1 MPQDFRT
8 RRIQNWVFLGLMY
21 AMFYMARYNL
31 SVAAPYLL
39 KAFGWTKEDLGI
51 LNSAGLI
58 TYGVSVFLNGPLAD
72 RIGGKRAILIGAAG
86 SLTANVVFAFLGLT
100 LASGGGGRPA
110 AIALA
115 FVSAANY
122 YFQSFGA
129 LSIVKVNAAWFNV
142 RERGSFAGIFG
153 IMIQLGRLL
162 PFAVGA
168 QLLAHL
174 PWPSVFLVPAGML
187 GLLFILNLFLV
198 EDSPAK
204 AGLGE
209 YDTGDETAEDAAR
222 PATLGF
228 VLRKVF
234 ATPVAWVIAGASFC
248 TGIVRQGILD
258 QWSILYFKE
267 VYGLAPNA
275 AIVQLLQAWLIP
287 VLSVCAGLAAG
298 IISDRV
304 FGARRGPVICIAF
317 GGQILAL
324 LLLGQMHSALASAFV
339 LAGLQFFIN
348 AGHSLIGGAGPMD
361 RGRPQAAAPAA
372 RQGRQR
378 GRGRPEPRVP
388 GEHLCAARRL
398 GQPADPRATLEPR
411 RGSRADAAADLRRP
425 APLCARRGAADEAPA
440 REHSARRTGP
450 LAQPGAGR
458 AVAGARSRSHPRSI
472 GDAPGASAQ

>member
-31 SVAAPYLL
+31 SVADPYLL

-51 LNSAGLI
+51 LKSAGLI

-86 SLTANVVFAFLGLT
+86 SLSANVVFAFLGWK

-174 PWPSVFLVPAGML
+174 PWP
-187 GLLFILNLFLV
+187 
-198 EDSPAK
+198 AK

-209 YDTGDETAEDAAR
+209 YDTGDESTEDAAR

-317 GGQILAL
+317 GGQIVAL
-324 LLLGQMHSALASAFV
+324 LLLGQMQSALASAIV
-339 LAGLQFFIN
+339 LAGLQFFVN
-348 AGHSLIGGAGPMD
+348 AGHSLIGGAASMD
-361 RGRPQAAAPAA
+361 FGGR
-372 RQGRQR
+372 
-378 GRGRPEPRVP
+378 
-388 GEHLCAARRL
+388 
-398 GQPADPRATLEPR
+398 
-411 RGSRADAAADLRRP
+411 
-425 APLCARRGAADEAPA
+425 
-440 REHSARRTGP
+440 
-450 LAQPGAGR
+450 
-458 AVAGARSRSHPRSI
+458 
-472 GDAPGASAQ
+472 

>member
-1 MPQDFRT
+1 LDRRFRA
-8 RRIQNWVFLGLMY
+8 RRAQNWVFLGLMY

-31 SVAAPYLL
+31 SVADPYLL
-39 KAFGWTKEDLGI
+39 EAFGWTKEDLGI
-51 LNSAGLI
+51 LKSAGLI
-58 TYGVSVFLNGPLAD
+58 TYGISVFLNGPLAD
-72 RIGGKRAILIGAAG
+72 RIGGKRSILIGAFG
-86 SLTANVVFAFLGLT
+86 SAVCNVTFALVGSH
-100 LASGGGGRPA
+100 LAQSGGGRSA
-110 AIALA
+110 AVALA

-129 LSIVKVNAAWFNV
+129 LSIVKINAAWFSV
-142 RERGSFAGIFG
+142 RERGGFAGIFG

-174 PWPSVFLVPAGML
+174 PWPSVFLVPAAML
-187 GLLFILNLFLV
+187 MLLLILNSFLV

-267 VYGLAPNA
+267 VHNLAPSA
-275 AIVQLLQAWLIP
+275 AVVQLLQAWMIP
-287 VLSVCAGLAAG
+287 IVSVVAGLAAG
-298 IISDRV
+298 FLSDRV

-317 GGQILAL
+317 AGQTVAL
-324 LLLGQMHSALASAFV
+324 LLLGQTQTALAAA
-339 LAGLQFFIN
+339 LALALLQLFIN
-348 AGHSLIGGAGPMD
+348 GGHSLIGGAASMD
-361 RGRPQAAAPAA
+361 FGGKKAAATAAGLFDGMQYVAGSVVGYGMGRLLQRHGWGLWPYAVLPFAILGAALAASLWNTLPKRGAQLSGPAA
-372 RQGRQR
+372 SS
-378 GRGRPEPRVP
+378 PMVE
-388 GEHLCAARRL
+388 AK
-398 GQPADPRATLEPR
+398 
-411 RGSRADAAADLRRP
+411 GS
-425 APLCARRGAADEAPA
+425 
-440 REHSARRTGP
+440 
-450 LAQPGAGR
+450 
-458 AVAGARSRSHPRSI
+458 
-472 GDAPGASAQ
+472 

>member
-1 MPQDFRT
+1 MTDAVLDPRFRA
-8 RRIQNWVFLGLMY
+8 RRAQNWIFLGLMY

-31 SVAAPYLL
+31 SVADPYLL
-39 KAFGWTKEDLGI
+39 KAFGWTKADLGI
-51 LNSAGLI
+51 LKSAGLV

-72 RIGGKRAILIGAAG
+72 RIGGKRSILIGAAG
-86 SLTANVVFAFLGLT
+86 SLVSNLVFAVLGWR
-100 LASGGGGRPA
+100 LAAGGGGRGA
-110 AIALA
+110 AVALA

-129 LSIVKVNAAWFNV
+129 LSIVKINAAWFNV

-174 PWPSVFLVPAGML
+174 PWPSVFLVPAASL
-187 GLLFILNLFLV
+187 ALLFVLNLFLV
-198 EDSPAK
+198 EDTPAK

-209 YDTGDETAEDAAR
+209 FDTGDESAEDAAR

-234 ATPVAWVIAGASFC
+234 ATRVAWVIAGASFC

-267 VYGLAPNA
+267 VHGLAPDA

-298 IISDRV
+298 IVSDRV

-317 GGQILAL
+317 CGQIAAL
-324 LLLGQMHSALASAFV
+324 LFLGQVQSAMAAALV

-348 AGHSLIGGAGPMD
+348 AGHSLIGGAASMD
-361 RGRPQAAAPAA
+361 FGGRKAAATAAGLFDGMQYVAGSVVGYGMGTLLQSHGWGVWTWAVLPFAGLGALFAGSLWNTLPKRSAFPSSPAA
-372 RQGRQR
+372 
-378 GRGRPEPRVP
+378 
-388 GEHLCAARRL
+388 
-398 GQPADPRATLEPR
+398 
-411 RGSRADAAADLRRP
+411 SS
-425 APLCARRGAADEAPA
+425 PLISPKGA
-440 REHSARRTGP
+440 
-450 LAQPGAGR
+450 
-458 AVAGARSRSHPRSI
+458 
-472 GDAPGASAQ
+472 

>member
-31 SVAAPYLL
+31 SVADPYLL

-51 LNSAGLI
+51 LKSAGLI

-86 SLTANVVFAFLGLT
+86 SLTANVVFAFLGWN

-209 YDTGDETAEDAAR
+209 YDTGDETTEDAAR

-348 AGHSLIGGAGPMD
+348 AGHSLIGGAASMD
-361 RGRPQAAAPAA
+361 FGGRKAAATAA
-372 RQGRQR
+372 GLFDGMQYVAGSVVGYGMGTLLQR
-378 GRGRPEPRVP
+378 HGWGVWTWAVLPF
-388 GEHLCAARRL
+388 AAL
-398 GQPADPRATLEPR
+398 
-411 RGSRADAAADLRRP
+411 
-425 APLCARRGAADEAPA
+425 GAALAGSLWNTLPKRGVMPSSSAASSPMIAPK
-440 REHSARRTGP
+440 
-450 LAQPGAGR
+450 GA
-458 AVAGARSRSHPRSI
+458 
-472 GDAPGASAQ
+472 

>member
-1 MPQDFRT
+1 MTAAVVDARFRA
-8 RRIQNWVFLGLMY
+8 RRVQNWVFLGLMY

-31 SVAAPYLL
+31 SVADPYLL

-51 LNSAGLI
+51 LKSAGLI

-86 SLTANVVFAFLGLT
+86 SCCANVVFAVLGWR
-100 LASGGGGRPA
+100 LAAGGGGRGA
-110 AIALA
+110 AVALA
-115 FVSAANY
+115 FVCAANY

-142 RERGSFAGIFG
+142 GERGSFAGIFG

-187 GLLFILNLFLV
+187 VLLFVLNTFLV
-198 EDSPAK
+198 EDSPER

-209 YDTGDETAEDAAR
+209 FDTGDESAEEAAR

-258 QWSILYFKE
+258 QWSVLYFKE
-267 VYGLAPNA
+267 VHGLLPNA
-275 AIVQLLQAWLIP
+275 PVVQLLQAWLIP
-287 VLSVCAGLAAG
+287 ALSVVAGLTAG
-298 IISDRV
+298 FASDRV

-317 GGQILAL
+317 CGQIAAL
-324 LLLGQMHSALASAFV
+324 LLLGRMEAALPAALA
-339 LAGLQFFIN
+339 LAGLQFFVN
-348 AGHSLIGGAGPMD
+348 AGHSLIGGAASMD
-361 RGRPQAAAPAA
+361 FGGRKAAATAAGLFDGMQYVAGSVVGYGMGALLQRHGWSVWTWAVLPFAAIGATLAASLWNTLPRRSAQPAA
-372 RQGRQR
+372 ALG
-378 GRGRPEPRVP
+378 PK
-388 GEHLCAARRL
+388 AA
-398 GQPADPRATLEPR
+398 
-411 RGSRADAAADLRRP
+411 
-425 APLCARRGAADEAPA
+425 
-440 REHSARRTGP
+440 
-450 LAQPGAGR
+450 
-458 AVAGARSRSHPRSI
+458 
-472 GDAPGASAQ
+472 